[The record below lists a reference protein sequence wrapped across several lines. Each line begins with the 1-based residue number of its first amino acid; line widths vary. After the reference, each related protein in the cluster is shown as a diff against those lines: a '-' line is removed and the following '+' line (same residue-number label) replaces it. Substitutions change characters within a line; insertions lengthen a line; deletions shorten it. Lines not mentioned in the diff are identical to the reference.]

1 MLKAALC
8 GGYVNFGV
16 FGLYGDNALEK
27 ALKTFVEL
35 LSSIPHSNLLVSC
48 RVRVSWTSFDFG
60 LILLCGR
67 SIPVLLCQFTES
79 QRVREKKWS
88 GNSWNVKIKIGALV
102 PY

>member
-48 RVRVSWTSFDFG
+48 RLRVSWTSFDFG
-60 LILLCGR
+60 LILLLACYVNSQSR
-67 SIPVLLCQFTES
+67 SGLGKEME
-79 QRVREKKWS
+79 R
-88 GNSWNVKIKIGALV
+88 
-102 PY
+102 

>member
-48 RVRVSWTSFDFG
+48 QVRVSWTSFDFG
-60 LILLCGR
+60 LILN
-67 SIPVLLCQFTES
+67 S
-79 QRVREKKWS
+79 QRTIHS
-88 GNSWNVKIKIGALV
+88 CLV
-102 PY
+102 MSIHRVAAG

>member
-48 RVRVSWTSFDFG
+48 LPSRVGERLLWNLNPSVTFSNIIIRN
-60 LILLCGR
+60 ILYFLTIYIY
-67 SIPVLLCQFTES
+67 S
-79 QRVREKKWS
+79 
-88 GNSWNVKIKIGALV
+88 
-102 PY
+102 